1 MPRGRGGWRSEAP
14 PVKKTLYWCVEENLP
29 LLGRGCAAGHEGRPI
44 ALLEPYDVRPAL
56 AADHDLVASL
66 VRDRFGPVPVPRV
79 LLLNKTGGTDR
90 NELVIANGDR
100 YGWLAFDPVER
111 HHRFEPEPA
120 ALPAL
125 VGAATRGVVD
135 LDRDPAFAGTKVR
148 LGGKRV
154 EVSTD
159 EPDGPVIVR
168 YRGRHGTGVLA
179 DGRLRVHE
187 LVPVTPVSYPDPGWD
202 VVVDRN
208 RHHLKNL
215 ERQAVRTIRAH
226 LGDRPCAN
234 VSFSGGKDSTAVLAL
249 ARKAGVTD
257 AFFIDTGLEFP
268 ETVEFV
274 RSMGARVIEKGGDF
288 YQAVERAG
296 PPGKDNRWCCKLLKL
311 APLKRH
317 LAETGACVT
326 VQGNRWYESWNR
338 AGLDEA
344 SQNPNNPLQLN
355 ISPIRNWRALEVW
368 LYLWWRD
375 LPYNPLYER
384 GYERLGCY
392 LCPAMLEA
400 ETERLR
406 ATHPDLA
413 ARWDD
418 FLERYAAGEGLP
430 PEFGAW
436 GLWRW
441 RTLPRKMAELCREHG
456 LALTDEGGL
465 AAVRPP
471 DPAARRRTG
480 TLPAPVAEPVTSAGA
495 APRADFPLL
504 GDTVY
509 LDSAATSLSPEPVVA
524 AQAEFERSY
533 RANIGRGVH
542 RLSQVASERYLLARE
557 RVARFVNGA
566 SGTLVFTKNTTEAI
580 ALVAHGLAWSPGDR
594 VVTSVLEHHSNLL
607 PWLRLRERGVEVV
620 VVDIADD
627 LSLDLAALADAVDER
642 TRLVALTHASNAV
655 GAITPVAEVA
665 RICRDAGARLLVDG
679 AQSVPHLPVDV
690 ESLGADYL
698 AFSGHKLLGPTGTG
712 ALWMR
717 EPDLEPLLLGGGA
730 VESVGPDGWTLAPGA
745 ARYEAGT
752 PNIGGAIGLGAAV
765 DYLSAIGMDAV
776 RAHEDGLTARL
787 VEGLAAIEGVTVH
800 TPADPAA
807 RIGVISFTLAGFHPH
822 EVAQYLSDELSVMV
836 RSGHHCCEP
845 LMRRLGL
852 PDGTVRAS
860 LHCYSNDADVGTLVA
875 GVGELARGG

>member
-1 MPRGRGGWRSEAP
+1 M
-14 PVKKTLYWCVEENLP
+14 KKTLYWCPEDNVP
-29 LLGRGCAAGHEGRPI
+29 LLGRGCAAGHEGQPI

-56 AADHDLVASL
+56 GADHELVASL
-66 VRDRFGPVPVPRV
+66 ARDRFGPVPIPRV

-90 NELVIANGDR
+90 NELVIANGER
-100 YGWLAFDPVER
+100 FGWLTFDPMER
-111 HHRFEPEPA
+111 RHRFEPEPG

-125 VGAATRGVVD
+125 VGTATRGVVD
-135 LDRDPAFAGTKVR
+135 LDVDPAFAGAKVR
-148 LGGKRV
+148 LGGKRID
-154 EVSTD
+154 VSTA
-159 EPDGPVIVR
+159 EPDGPVIVK
-168 YRGRHGTGVLA
+168 YRGRYGTGILA
-179 DGRLRVHE
+179 DGRLKVRE
-187 LVPVTPVSYPDPGWD
+187 LVPVVPARYPDPGWD
-202 VVVDRN
+202 VVVDLN

-215 ERQAVRTIRAH
+215 ERQAIRTIRSH

-249 ARKAGVTD
+249 ARKAGVAD

-268 ETVEFV
+268 ETYDFV
-274 RSMGARVIEKGGDF
+274 RAMGARVIERGADF

-317 LAETGACVT
+317 LAETGPCVT
-326 VQGNRWYESWNR
+326 IQGNRWYESWNR

-368 LYLWWRD
+368 LYLWWRE
-375 LPYNPLYER
+375 LPYNPLYDR
-384 GYERLGCY
+384 GFERLGCY

-400 ETERLR
+400 EWEGLR
-406 ATHPDLA
+406 TTHPELA
-413 ARWDD
+413 ARWEE
-418 FLERYAAGEGLP
+418 FLGRYAEAKGLP
-430 PEFGAW
+430 AEFAGW

-441 RTLPRKMAELCREHG
+441 KALPKKMAELCRAHD

-465 AAVRPP
+465 APNRPP
-471 DPAARRRTG
+471 APAARRPAATPAAAVAAPPAAAAG
-480 TLPAPVAEPVTSAGA
+480 T
-495 APRADFPLL
+495 APRADFAVL

-509 LDSAATSLSPEPVVA
+509 LDSAATSLSPEPVLA
-524 AQAEFERSY
+524 AQLEFERSY
-533 RANIGRGVH
+533 RANVGRGVH
-542 RLSQVASERYLLARE
+542 RLSQLASERYWLARE
-557 RVARFVNGA
+557 KVARFVNGGN
-566 SGTLVFTKNTTEAI
+566 GTLVFTKNTTEAVE
-580 ALVAHGLAWSPGDR
+580 LVAHGLPWAPGDR
-594 VVTSVLEHHSNLL
+594 IVTTVLEHHSNLL

-627 LSLDLAALADAVDER
+627 LSLDIDAMADAIDGT
-642 TRLVALTHASNAV
+642 TRLVALTHASNAM

-665 RICRDAGARLLVDG
+665 RLCRDAGARLLVDG

-690 ESLGADYL
+690 EVLGADYL

-730 VESVGPDGWTLAPGA
+730 VESVGPDGWTLAPA
-745 ARYEAGT
+745 PARYEAGT

-765 DYLSAIGMDAV
+765 DYLSTLGMDAV
-776 RAHEDGLTARL
+776 REHEEALTARL
-787 VEGLAAIEGVTVH
+787 ADGLAAIDGVRVYAPT
-800 TPADPAA
+800 DPAR
-807 RIGVISFTLAGFHPH
+807 RIGVVSFTLEGFHPH
-822 EVAQYLSDELSVMV
+822 EVAQYLSDELNVMV

-860 LHCYSNDADVGTLVA
+860 LHCYSNDADVETLLA
-875 GVGELARGG
+875 GVGELTRSG